1 MTEIRASKNCVGQK
15 NGMKAPQEPAST
27 QKPRLTRRSDRFLA
41 QLKDAKRVSI
51 VTHVNPDPDS
61 LGSMMGLA
69 HLIEKKLGIPT
80 RLTRDG
86 LISRAENNA
95 MVELLDIEL
104 TPIEGITWEKGEA
117 VVMVDSQP
125 NTGRHHLGEEVP
137 LVAVIDHH
145 DTPGKLDDIPFVDVR
160 RSLGATCS
168 LVASYLREQQVAPDS
183 RLATALLYGIETE
196 LCGYPRE
203 ASPLDD
209 EALISLYPLANKDL
223 MARIRNARLPQ
234 AYFNGLLQGLQ
245 NAFIYDRLIIS
256 WVDDLPQPEMAAEVV
271 DFLIRFEEVDW
282 ALCAGVHGNNLIL
295 SLRAAV
301 SDAEAGDLLAKV
313 VGKLGRAGGHDRRA
327 GGLIPLASVS
337 ESAIDQI
344 QSELRKR
351 LLKAMHIEECRGQRL
366 VSKRDILQNL
376 HT

>member
-1 MTEIRASKNCVGQK
+1 MHESKTTRARKPRVKAPKSPTGQK
-15 NGMKAPQEPAST
+15 TSMA
-27 QKPRLTRRSDRFLA
+27 RRSDRFLA
-41 QLKDAKRVSI
+41 QLSNYKRVSL

-69 HLIEKKLGIPT
+69 HLIDQKLKIPT

-86 LISRAENNA
+86 LISRAENRA

-104 TPIEGITWEKGEA
+104 VPIESITWEADEA

-125 NTGRHHLGEEVP
+125 NTGRHHLGDDVP

-145 DTPGKLDDIPFVDVR
+145 DTPGNLEDIDFVDVR

-168 LVASYLREQQVAPDS
+168 LVTSYLREQDITPDS

-203 ASPLDD
+203 ASPVDD
-209 EALISLYPLANKDL
+209 KALIHLYPLANKDL

-234 AYFNGLLQGLQ
+234 SYFNGLLQGLQ
-245 NAFIYDRLIIS
+245 NSFIYDRLIIS

-282 ALCAGVHGNNLIL
+282 ALCAGVYNNNLIL

-301 SDAEAGDLLAKV
+301 SDAQAGDLLSKV

-337 ESAIDQI
+337 ESAIEGI

>member
-1 MTEIRASKNCVGQK
+1 MPDPKPTRAGNGKQREKASKSPPGLR
-15 NGMKAPQEPAST
+15 PAAA
-27 QKPRLTRRSDRFLA
+27 RRSDRFLA
-41 QLKDAKRVSI
+41 QLSGYKRVTL

-61 LGSMMGLA
+61 LGSMLGLA
-69 HLIEKKLGIPT
+69 HLVEKKLGIPT

-86 LISRAENNA
+86 LISRAENRA
-95 MVELLDIEL
+95 MVDLLEIEL
-104 TPIEGITWEKGEA
+104 EPIDTIAWDPHEA

-125 NTGRHHLGEEVP
+125 NTGRHHLGEDAP

-145 DTPGKLDDIPFVDVR
+145 DTPGDLDNIDFVDVR

-168 LVASYLREQQVAPDS
+168 LVTSYLREQLVSPDA

-203 ASPLDD
+203 ASPVDD
-209 EALISLYPLANKDL
+209 KALIHLYPLADKDL

-234 AYFNGLLQGLQ
+234 TYFNGLLQALQ
-245 NAFIYDRLIIS
+245 NSFIYDRLIIS

-282 ALCAGVHGNNLIL
+282 ALCGGIYNNNLIL

-301 SDAEAGDLLAKV
+301 PDAQAGELLSKV

-327 GGLIPLASVS
+327 GGLIPLTSVA
-337 ESAIDQI
+337 ESAIDNI

-351 LLKAMHIEECRGQRL
+351 LLKTMHIEECRGQRL
-366 VSKRDILQNL
+366 VSKRDILHNL